1 MSETSTNGQ
10 VANNQQQAP
19 TLLVNA
25 QYLRDFSF
33 ENPRAPESLMNQ
45 AGPPE
50 VKIELDVK
58 ARQLNTELYES
69 VVIAKIEAKQTQQT
83 AFVIEVEYAAV
94 VTIQNANQELVA
106 ALLLIETPRLIFP
119 YVRNII
125 SDATRE
131 GGFPPLMINPVDFA
145 ELHRRKTAEG
155 QVIPAANQPAN

>member
-1 MSETSTNGQ
+1 MSETATNGQ
-10 VANNQQQAP
+10 ATERPQGPV
-19 TLLVNA
+19 LLVNA

-45 AGPPE
+45 NEPPE

-58 ARQLNTELYES
+58 VRQLNTELFES
-69 VVIAKIEAKQTQQT
+69 VLTAKVEAKQGQQT
-83 AFVIEVEYAAV
+83 AFVIEVDYGAV
-94 VTIQNANQELVA
+94 VTIQNANQDVTA

-125 SDATRE
+125 SDATRD

-145 ELHRRKTAEG
+145 ELHRRKSAEA
-155 QVIPAANQPAN
+155 QAAAPTNLPPAS